1 MAFVSRTEKVKNI
14 ILCTL
19 MASLDRGGVF
29 IMYAVVVTGGKQY
42 KVAEGDVLFVE
53 KLDAE
58 VDAAIE
64 LDNVLAISKDN
75 GEFVVGKPVVEGAKV
90 TAKVLKQGKAKKVV
104 VFKYKPKKHYRKKQG
119 HRQPYT
125 KIQIQKINA

>member
-1 MAFVSRTEKVKNI
+1 
-14 ILCTL
+14 
-19 MASLDRGGVF
+19 
-29 IMYAVVVTGGKQY
+29 MYAVVVTGGKQY
-42 KVAEGDVLFVE
+42 KVAEGDVVYVE
-53 KLDAE
+53 KVEAD
-58 VDAAIE
+58 VDSTIE

-75 GEFVVGKPVVEGAKV
+75 GEFVFGKPSIEGAKV

-125 KIQIQKINA
+125 KLQIEKINA